1 MEITIKDFML
11 KQPNYP
17 EVAESDKYYI
27 ILANRLAKLITNS
40 RLLINEPEQV
50 RKDVILA
57 AVGYFQDVVADA
69 GVWRSFCT
77 VCKEYYGTPLP
88 LYPIPDDY
96 IESEL
101 NEVDLRF
108 VIWYVIEMSR
118 DEQGTLS
125 PFDLAIERTA
135 HLIFTVFDA
144 EYDDAP
150 VPVELQMAFDVDLND
165 ESEAQRIYD
174 LSYWLFWDCWF
185 LRPAAR
191 EPLRRAAIEAR
202 RIIKENPR
210 EDDARQLLA
219 ELNRNVMIESVTG
232 PLALPIG
239 EWLRLIVD
247 GVMPKLDIA
256 PNATPS
262 EEPHKYYTA
271 LLNATGGKEIAFINS
286 YDALEAFLSD
296 QMGWGPSAEGHL
308 PSLREADNF
317 VILGNRA
324 KGILIAPNVAQY
336 LAQPDNPLYDP
347 AVAAAEAHT
356 LVTTPGRVP
365 FDLLRYAFANGM
377 LPDARL
383 PHDTLTPHHGSNP
396 TAGRESTAG
405 NLLHS
410 NWDFLSRLYL
420 GPYSR
425 PD

>member
-1 MEITIKDFML
+1 MVISIKDFML

-27 ILANRLAKLITNS
+27 ILANRLAKLLTNS

-77 VCKEYYGTPLP
+77 VCKEYYGSPLP

-108 VIWYVIEMSR
+108 VVWYVLEMSR
-118 DEQGTLS
+118 EERGLLS
-125 PFDLAIERTA
+125 PFDPAVERTA
-135 HLIFTVFDA
+135 KLFFTVLDA
-144 EYDDAP
+144 AYDDAP
-150 VPVELQMAFDVDLND
+150 VPVELQMALDVDLND

-191 EPLRRAAIEAR
+191 EAMRRAQTEAH

-210 EDDARQLLA
+210 EEDARPLLA
-219 ELNRNVMIESVTG
+219 ELNRNVMVESVTG

-247 GVMPKLDIA
+247 GVMPRREA
-256 PNATPS
+256 EATS
-262 EEPHKYYTA
+262 ATPHKYYSA
-271 LLNATGGKEIAFINS
+271 LLRATGGKEIAFFSS
-286 YDALEAFLSD
+286 YDNLEAFLSD
-296 QMGWGPSAEGHL
+296 EMGWGHSAEGHL

-324 KGILIAPNVAQY
+324 KGILIAPDVAQY
-336 LAQPDNPLYDP
+336 LAHPDNPLYN
-347 AVAAAEAHT
+347 AATAAAEAHT

-365 FDLLRYAFANGM
+365 LDLLRYAFAHGM

-383 PHDTLTPHHGSNP
+383 PHDNNNNASGS
-396 TAGRESTAG
+396 
-405 NLLHS
+405 LLHA
-410 NWDFLSRLYL
+410 NWDFLARLYL

>member
-1 MEITIKDFML
+1 MEITIKEFML

-27 ILANRLAKLITNS
+27 ILANRLAKLLTNS

-57 AVGYFQDVVADA
+57 AVGYFQDIIADA

-118 DEQGTLS
+118 NEQGSLS
-125 PFDLAIERTA
+125 PFDPAIERTA
-135 HLIFTVFDA
+135 HLIFNVFDA

-150 VPVELQMAFDVDLND
+150 IPVELQMAFDVDLND

-191 EPLRRAAIEAR
+191 EALSRAAAEAH

-210 EDDARQLLA
+210 EEDARPLLA
-219 ELNRNVMIESVTG
+219 ELNRNVMVESVTG

-256 PNATPS
+256 QNATQS
-262 EEPHKYYTA
+262 VKPHKYYTA
-271 LLNATGGKEIAFINS
+271 LLQATGGKEIAFINS
-286 YDALEAFLSD
+286 YDALETFLSE

-308 PSLREADNF
+308 PALRHADNF
-317 VILGNRA
+317 VILGNPE
-324 KGILIAPNVAQY
+324 KGILIAPDVAQY
-336 LAQPDNPLYDP
+336 LSHPDNPLYD
-347 AVAAAEAHT
+347 ATAAAAEAHT

-365 FDLLRYAFANGM
+365 HDLLKYAFANGM

-383 PHDTLTPHHGSNP
+383 PHDKQGT
-396 TAGRESTAG
+396 
-405 NLLHS
+405 LLHT

>member
-1 MEITIKDFML
+1 MEISIKDFML

-27 ILANRLAKLITNS
+27 ILANRLAKLLTNS
-40 RLLINEPEQV
+40 RLLVNEPEQV

-57 AVGYFQDVVADA
+57 VVGYFQDVVADA

-77 VCKEYYGTPLP
+77 VCKDYYGSPLP
-88 LYPIPDDY
+88 LYAIPDDY

-108 VIWYVIEMSR
+108 VVWYVLEMSR
-118 DEQGTLS
+118 EERGLLS
-125 PFDLAIERTA
+125 PFDPAVERTA
-135 HLIFTVFDA
+135 KLFFTVLDA
-144 EYDDAP
+144 AYDDAP
-150 VPVELQMAFDVDLND
+150 VPVELQMALDVDLSD

-174 LSYWLFWDCWF
+174 LSYWLFWNCWF

-191 EPLRRAAIEAR
+191 EALRRAQAEAH

-210 EDDARQLLA
+210 EEDARPLLA
-219 ELNRNVMIESVTG
+219 ELNRNVMVESVTG

-247 GVMPKLDIA
+247 GVLPGRDVEA
-256 PNATPS
+256 ATAS
-262 EEPHKYYTA
+262 PHKYYTA
-271 LLNATGGKEIAFINS
+271 LLRATGGKEIAFIES

-296 QMGWGPSAEGHL
+296 EMGWGHSAEGHL

-324 KGILIAPNVAQY
+324 KGILIAPDVAQY
-336 LAQPDNPLYDP
+336 LSHPDNPLYD
-347 AVAAAEAHT
+347 AAAAAAEAHT

-365 FDLLRYAFANGM
+365 HDLLRYAFAHGL

-383 PHDTLTPHHGSNP
+383 PHDTTG
-396 TAGRESTAG
+396 T
-405 NLLHS
+405 LLHT
-410 NWDFLSRLYL
+410 NWDFLARLYL
-420 GPYSR
+420 GSYSR

>member
-1 MEITIKDFML
+1 MEITIKEFML

-27 ILANRLAKLITNS
+27 ILANRLAKLLTNS

-57 AVGYFQDVVADA
+57 AVGYFQDIIADA

-118 DEQGTLS
+118 NEQGSLS
-125 PFDLAIERTA
+125 PFDPAIERTA
-135 HLIFTVFDA
+135 HLIFNVFDA

-150 VPVELQMAFDVDLND
+150 IPVELQMAFDVDLND

-191 EPLRRAAIEAR
+191 EALSRAAAEAH

-210 EDDARQLLA
+210 EEDARPLLA
-219 ELNRNVMIESVTG
+219 ELNRNVMVESVTG

-247 GVMPKLDIA
+247 GVMPKLDIVQ
-256 PNATPS
+256 NATQS
-262 EEPHKYYTA
+262 IKPHKYYTA
-271 LLNATGGKEIAFINS
+271 LLQATGGKEIAFINS
-286 YDALEAFLSD
+286 YDALETFLSE

-308 PSLREADNF
+308 PALRHADNF
-317 VILGNRA
+317 VILGNPE
-324 KGILIAPNVAQY
+324 KGILIAPDVAQY
-336 LAQPDNPLYDP
+336 LSHPDNPLYD
-347 AVAAAEAHT
+347 ATAAAAEAHT

-365 FDLLRYAFANGM
+365 HDLLKYAFANGM

-383 PHDTLTPHHGSNP
+383 PHDKQGT
-396 TAGRESTAG
+396 
-405 NLLHS
+405 LLHT

>member
-1 MEITIKDFML
+1 MEITIKEFML

-27 ILANRLAKLITNS
+27 ILANRLAKLLTNS

-57 AVGYFQDVVADA
+57 AVGYFQDIIADA

-118 DEQGTLS
+118 NEQGSLS
-125 PFDLAIERTA
+125 PFDPAIERTA
-135 HLIFTVFDA
+135 HLIFNVFDA

-150 VPVELQMAFDVDLND
+150 IPVELQMAFDVDLND

-191 EPLRRAAIEAR
+191 EALSRAAAEAH

-210 EDDARQLLA
+210 EEDARPLLA
-219 ELNRNVMIESVTG
+219 ELNRNVMVESVTG

-247 GVMPKLDIA
+247 GVMPKLDIVQ
-256 PNATPS
+256 NATQS
-262 EEPHKYYTA
+262 IKPHKYYTA
-271 LLNATGGKEIAFINS
+271 LPQATGGKEIALS
-286 YDALEAFLSD
+286 HSCDALETFLSE

-308 PSLREADNF
+308 PALRHADNF
-317 VILGNRA
+317 VILGNPE
-324 KGILIAPNVAQY
+324 KGILIAPDVAQY
-336 LAQPDNPLYDP
+336 LSHPDNPLYD
-347 AVAAAEAHT
+347 ATAAAAEAHT

-365 FDLLRYAFANGM
+365 HDLLKYAFANGM

-383 PHDTLTPHHGSNP
+383 PHDKQGT
-396 TAGRESTAG
+396 
-405 NLLHS
+405 LLHT

>member
-27 ILANRLAKLITNS
+27 ILANRLAKLLTNS

-57 AVGYFQDVVADA
+57 AVGYFQDIIADA

-118 DEQGTLS
+118 NEQGSLS
-125 PFDLAIERTA
+125 PFDPAIERTA

-150 VPVELQMAFDVDLND
+150 IPVELQMAFDVDLND
-165 ESEAQRIYD
+165 ENEAQRIYD

-191 EPLRRAAIEAR
+191 EALSRAAAEAH

-210 EDDARQLLA
+210 EEDARPLLA
-219 ELNRNVMIESVTG
+219 ELNRNVMVESVTG

-247 GVMPKLDIA
+247 GVMPKLDIVQ
-256 PNATPS
+256 NATQS
-262 EEPHKYYTA
+262 IKPHKYYTA
-271 LLNATGGKEIAFINS
+271 LLQATGGKEIAFINS
-286 YDALEAFLSD
+286 YDALETFLSE

-308 PSLREADNF
+308 PALRHADNF
-317 VILGNRA
+317 VILGNPE
-324 KGILIAPNVAQY
+324 KGILIAPDVAQY
-336 LAQPDNPLYDP
+336 LSHPNNPLYD
-347 AVAAAEAHT
+347 ATAAAAEAHT

-365 FDLLRYAFANGM
+365 HDLLKYAFANGM

-383 PHDTLTPHHGSNP
+383 PHDKQGT
-396 TAGRESTAG
+396 
-405 NLLHS
+405 LLHT

>member
-1 MEITIKDFML
+1 ML

-27 ILANRLAKLITNS
+27 ILANRLAKLLTNS

-57 AVGYFQDVVADA
+57 AVGYFQDIIADA

-118 DEQGTLS
+118 NEQGSLS
-125 PFDLAIERTA
+125 PFDPAIERTA
-135 HLIFTVFDA
+135 HLFFTVFDA

-150 VPVELQMAFDVDLND
+150 IPVELQMAFDVDLND

-191 EPLRRAAIEAR
+191 EALSRAAAEAH

-210 EDDARQLLA
+210 EEDARPLLA
-219 ELNRNVMIESVTG
+219 ELNRNMMVESVTG

-256 PNATPS
+256 QNATQS
-262 EEPHKYYTA
+262 IKPHKYYTA
-271 LLNATGGKEIAFINS
+271 LLQATGGKEIAFINS
-286 YDALEAFLSD
+286 YDALETFLSE

-308 PSLREADNF
+308 PALRHADNF
-317 VILGNRA
+317 VILGNPE
-324 KGILIAPNVAQY
+324 KGILIAPDVAQY
-336 LAQPDNPLYDP
+336 LSHPDNPLYD
-347 AVAAAEAHT
+347 ATAAAAEAHT

-365 FDLLRYAFANGM
+365 HDLLKYAFANGM

-383 PHDTLTPHHGSNP
+383 PHDKQGT
-396 TAGRESTAG
+396 
-405 NLLHS
+405 LLHT

>member
-118 DEQGTLS
+118 NEQGSLS
-125 PFDLAIERTA
+125 PFDPAIERTA
-135 HLIFTVFDA
+135 HLIFNVFDA

-150 VPVELQMAFDVDLND
+150 IPVELQMAFDVDLND
-165 ESEAQRIYD
+165 ENEAQRIYD

-191 EPLRRAAIEAR
+191 EALSRAAAEAH
-202 RIIKENPR
+202 RIIKENPH
-210 EDDARQLLA
+210 EEDARPLLA
-219 ELNRNVMIESVTG
+219 ELNRNVMVESVTG

-256 PNATPS
+256 QNATQS
-262 EEPHKYYTA
+262 IKPHKYYTA
-271 LLNATGGKEIAFINS
+271 LLQATGGKEIAFINS
-286 YDALEAFLSD
+286 YDALETFLSE

-308 PSLREADNF
+308 PALRHADNF
-317 VILGNRA
+317 VILGNPE
-324 KGILIAPNVAQY
+324 KGILIAPDVAQY
-336 LAQPDNPLYDP
+336 LSHPDNPLYD
-347 AVAAAEAHT
+347 ATAAAAEAHT

-365 FDLLRYAFANGM
+365 HDLLKYAFANGM

-383 PHDTLTPHHGSNP
+383 PHDKQGT
-396 TAGRESTAG
+396 
-405 NLLHS
+405 LLHT

>member
-1 MEITIKDFML
+1 MEITIKEFML

-27 ILANRLAKLITNS
+27 ILANRLAKLLTNS

-57 AVGYFQDVVADA
+57 AVGYFQDIIADA

-118 DEQGTLS
+118 NEQGSLS
-125 PFDLAIERTA
+125 PFDPAIERTA
-135 HLIFTVFDA
+135 HLIFNVFDA

-150 VPVELQMAFDVDLND
+150 IPVELQMAFDVDLND

-191 EPLRRAAIEAR
+191 EALSRAAAEAH

-210 EDDARQLLA
+210 EEDARPLLA
-219 ELNRNVMIESVTG
+219 ELNRNVMVESVTG

-247 GVMPKLDIA
+247 GVMPKLDIVQ
-256 PNATPS
+256 NATQS
-262 EEPHKYYTA
+262 IKPHKYYTA
-271 LLNATGGKEIAFINS
+271 LLQATGGKEIAFINS
-286 YDALEAFLSD
+286 YDALETFLSE

-308 PSLREADNF
+308 PALRHADNF
-317 VILGNRA
+317 VILGNPE
-324 KGILIAPNVAQY
+324 KGILIAPDVAQY
-336 LAQPDNPLYDP
+336 LSHPDNPLYD
-347 AVAAAEAHT
+347 ATAAAAEAHT

-365 FDLLRYAFANGM
+365 HDLLKYAFANGM

-383 PHDTLTPHHGSNP
+383 PHDKQGT
-396 TAGRESTAG
+396 
-405 NLLHS
+405 LLHP

>member
-125 PFDLAIERTA
+125 PFDPAIERTA

-191 EPLRRAAIEAR
+191 EALSRAAAEAH

-210 EDDARQLLA
+210 EEDARPLLA
-219 ELNRNVMIESVTG
+219 ELNRNMMVESVTG

-256 PNATPS
+256 QNATQS
-262 EEPHKYYTA
+262 IKPHKYYTA
-271 LLNATGGKEIAFINS
+271 LLQATGGKEIAFINS
-286 YDALEAFLSD
+286 YDALETFLSE

-308 PSLREADNF
+308 PALRHADNF
-317 VILGNRA
+317 VILGNPE
-324 KGILIAPNVAQY
+324 KGILIAPDVAQY
-336 LAQPDNPLYDP
+336 LSHPDNPLYD
-347 AVAAAEAHT
+347 ATAAAAEAHT

-365 FDLLRYAFANGM
+365 HDLLKYAFANGM

-383 PHDTLTPHHGSNP
+383 PHDKQGT
-396 TAGRESTAG
+396 
-405 NLLHS
+405 LLHT

>member
-1 MEITIKDFML
+1 ML

-27 ILANRLAKLITNS
+27 ILANRLAKLLTNS

-57 AVGYFQDVVADA
+57 AVGYFQDIIADA

-88 LYPIPDDY
+88 LYLIPDDY

-118 DEQGTLS
+118 NEQGSLS
-125 PFDLAIERTA
+125 PFDPAIERTA
-135 HLIFTVFDA
+135 HLIFNVFDA

-150 VPVELQMAFDVDLND
+150 IPVELQMAFDVDLND

-191 EPLRRAAIEAR
+191 EALSRAAAEAH

-210 EDDARQLLA
+210 EEDARPLLA
-219 ELNRNVMIESVTG
+219 ELNRNVMVESVTG

-256 PNATPS
+256 QNATQS
-262 EEPHKYYTA
+262 IKPHKYYTA
-271 LLNATGGKEIAFINS
+271 LLQATGGKEIAFINS
-286 YDALEAFLSD
+286 YDALETFLSE

-308 PSLREADNF
+308 PALRHADNF
-317 VILGNRA
+317 VILGNPE
-324 KGILIAPNVAQY
+324 KGILIAPDVAQY
-336 LAQPDNPLYDP
+336 LSHPDNPLYD
-347 AVAAAEAHT
+347 ATAAAAEAHT

-365 FDLLRYAFANGM
+365 HDLLKYAFANGM

-383 PHDTLTPHHGSNP
+383 PHDKQGT
-396 TAGRESTAG
+396 
-405 NLLHS
+405 LLHT

>member
-27 ILANRLAKLITNS
+27 ILANRMAKLLTNS
-40 RLLINEPEQV
+40 RLLVNEPEQV

-57 AVGYFQDVVADA
+57 VLGYFQDVVADA
-69 GVWRSFCT
+69 GIWRSFCT
-77 VCKEYYGTPLP
+77 VCKELYGTPLP
-88 LYPIPDDY
+88 LFTIPDDY

-101 NEVDLRF
+101 NEVDVQF
-108 VIWYVIEMSR
+108 VVWYVVEMSHK
-118 DEQGTLS
+118 ELGSLS
-125 PFDLAIERTA
+125 PFDPAIERTA
-135 HLIFTVFDA
+135 HLLFTVLDA
-144 EYDDAP
+144 VYDDAP

-191 EPLRRAAIEAR
+191 EAFGRAATRAREIIHNHPNEDEAR
-202 RIIKENPR
+202 P
-210 EDDARQLLA
+210 LLA
-219 ELNRNVMIESVTG
+219 QLNRDVMVESVTG
-232 PLALPIG
+232 PLSLPIG
-239 EWLRLIVD
+239 DWIRLIVD

-256 PNATPS
+256 PKVSTSGHAGKAATDATDEPTK
-262 EEPHKYYTA
+262 PHKYYTA
-271 LLNATGGKEIAFINS
+271 MLQATGGKEIAFIGS

-296 QMGWGPSAEGHL
+296 GMGWGVSSEGHL
-308 PSLREADNF
+308 PSLRDADNF
-317 VILGNRA
+317 VILANRE
-324 KGILIAPNVAQY
+324 KGILIAPDVAQF
-336 LAQPDNPLYDP
+336 LSHPDNPLYDSI
-347 AVAAAEAHT
+347 AAAHEAHS

-365 FDLLRYAFANGM
+365 IDLLKYAFVNGM

-383 PHDTLTPHHGSNP
+383 PHDKTGT
-396 TAGRESTAG
+396 
-405 NLLHS
+405 LLHD
-410 NWDFLSRLYL
+410 NWDFLARLYL